1 MRPFC
6 AEVAEV
12 AMSSFYEII
21 ELLNGDVALARADDE
36 SNEPLVT
43 IRFSEESL
51 AFLGEEKFLVAKAM
65 IEAGMEAAGDIAD
78 QQAEAMLDDVVEE
91 LSDIEK
97 LMLH

>member
-1 MRPFC
+1 
-6 AEVAEV
+6 
-12 AMSSFYEII
+12 MSSFYEII

-36 SNEPLVT
+36 NNEPLVT
-43 IRFSEESL
+43 IRFSQESL

-78 QQAEAMLDDVVEE
+78 QQAEAVLEEIVEE
-91 LSDIEK
+91 LNDTEK

>member
-1 MRPFC
+1 
-6 AEVAEV
+6 
-12 AMSSFYEII
+12 MSSFYEIV

-36 SNEPLVT
+36 KNEPLVT

-78 QQAEAMLDDVVEE
+78 QQAEALLEEMEEE
-91 LSDIEK
+91 LSETEK

>member
-1 MRPFC
+1 
-6 AEVAEV
+6 
-12 AMSSFYEII
+12 MSSFYEIV

-36 SNEPLVT
+36 KNEPLVT

-78 QQAEAMLDDVVEE
+78 QQAEAMLEEMEEE
-91 LSDIEK
+91 LSETEK

>member
-1 MRPFC
+1 
-6 AEVAEV
+6 
-12 AMSSFYEII
+12 MSSFYEIV
-21 ELLNGDVALARADDE
+21 ELLNGDVALARTDDE
-36 SNEPLVT
+36 KNEPLVT

-78 QQAEAMLDDVVEE
+78 QQAEAMLDDVTEE
-91 LSDIEK
+91 LSDTEK

>member
-1 MRPFC
+1 
-6 AEVAEV
+6 
-12 AMSSFYEII
+12 MSSFYEII

-51 AFLGEEKFLVAKAM
+51 AFLGEGKFMVAKAM

-78 QQAEAMLDDVVEE
+78 QQAEAMLDDLVEE
-91 LSDIEK
+91 LSDNEK

>member
-1 MRPFC
+1 
-6 AEVAEV
+6 
-12 AMSSFYEII
+12 MSSFYEIV

-36 SNEPLVT
+36 KNEPLVT

-78 QQAEAMLDDVVEE
+78 QQAEAMLEEMQAE
-91 LSDIEK
+91 LSETEK

>member
-1 MRPFC
+1 
-6 AEVAEV
+6 
-12 AMSSFYEII
+12 MSSFYEII

-51 AFLGEEKFLVAKAM
+51 AFLGEEKFMVAKAM

-78 QQAEAMLDDVVEE
+78 QQAEAMADDFVEE
-91 LSDIEK
+91 LSDVEK